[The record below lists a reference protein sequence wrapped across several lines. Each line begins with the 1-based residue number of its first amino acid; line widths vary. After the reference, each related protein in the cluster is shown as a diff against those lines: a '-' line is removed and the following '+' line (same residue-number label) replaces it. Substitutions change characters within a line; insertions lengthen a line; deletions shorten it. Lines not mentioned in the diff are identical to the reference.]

1 MKQSI
6 LLFADTRKT
15 VEPAASSKDT
25 YQHGMYTNNQTP
37 NRDDPRGTALNR
49 MLPNGDKNA
58 PSAHQGVPTSV
69 GAAIEDVDLSLFLK
83 EIRQLYN
90 QLELTINNN
99 NLLRAKLEE
108 RLTLPHG
115 GATAALV
122 EGRLTTDTSLTRQ
135 TGEFMIPEH
144 CHLSWIWCCGCLE
157 WIEHQSVLQSA
168 PPPHVVVVLAVSLFL
183 LTVNYSINILQLK

>member
-1 MKQSI
+1 MKQNI
-6 LLFADTRKT
+6 LLFADIRKT
-15 VEPAASSKDT
+15 VDRAVSSKDT

-37 NRDDPRGTALNR
+37 NRDDPRGTAPNR
-49 MLPNGDKNA
+49 MLPNDDKNA
-58 PSAHQGVPTSV
+58 PSAYQGVPSL
-69 GAAIEDVDLSLFLK
+69 GAPIEDVDLSLFMK

-115 GATAALV
+115 GATAALA
-122 EGRLTTDTSLTRQ
+122 EDRPTTGTSLTRQ
-135 TGEFMIPEH
+135 TGEFMISED
-144 CHLSWIWCCGCLE
+144 CYLLWIWCPGCLE

-168 PPPHVVVVLAVSLFL
+168 PPPRVVLAVGLFL
-183 LTVNYSINILQLK
+183 LTV